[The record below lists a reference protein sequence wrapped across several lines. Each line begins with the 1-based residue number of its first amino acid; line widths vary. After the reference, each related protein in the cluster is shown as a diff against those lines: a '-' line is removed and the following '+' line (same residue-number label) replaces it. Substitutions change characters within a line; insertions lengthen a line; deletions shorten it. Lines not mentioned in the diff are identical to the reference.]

1 MDMASSLTV
10 QQRPAPGSSPPGVA
24 ASRSRARFGLGP
36 TTGAVIA
43 LVVLVVGN
51 ALLTPNF
58 ATASNF
64 WNVTLQVST
73 VLLVAIGMTLVIA
86 TGGIDLSVGSVMAV
100 AGAIAAVTLDRGIAV
115 AVVLALL

>member
-1 MDMASSLTV
+1 MASSLTV
-10 QQRPAPGSSPPGVA
+10 QKPPASGSAPSA
-24 ASRSRARFGLGP
+24 AAAPRRRRLGLGP
-36 TTGAVIA
+36 TTGAAIA

-73 VLLVAIGMTLVIA
+73 VLLVAIGMTVVIH
-86 TGGIDLSVGSVMAV
+86 TCGKDLSVGSIMAV

-115 AVVLALL
+115 AIVLA